1 VDNWWAQVEVGKFD
15 LTGLGWGGWWRWSRD
30 GDAAGMVAGGGAA
43 VLDYLQ
49 VDFFTLVCVSK
60 IIIYL

>member
-30 GDAAGMVAGGGAA
+30 GNAAGMVAGGGAA
-43 VLDYLQ
+43 VLDYL
-49 VDFFTLVCVSK
+49 L
-60 IIIYL
+60 